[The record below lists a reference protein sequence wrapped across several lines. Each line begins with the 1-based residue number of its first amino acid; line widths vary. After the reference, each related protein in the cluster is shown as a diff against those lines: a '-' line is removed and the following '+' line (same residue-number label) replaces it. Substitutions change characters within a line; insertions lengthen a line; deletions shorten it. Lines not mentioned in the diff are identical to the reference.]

1 MELGH
6 LKKESSLPAFTEAS
20 LSFCI
25 ILYPGIP
32 YGTSKLSYVTEL
44 RALNQT

>member
-6 LKKESSLPAFTEAS
+6 F
-20 LSFCI
+20 

-32 YGTSKLSYVTEL
+32 YGTSKLSYLTEL